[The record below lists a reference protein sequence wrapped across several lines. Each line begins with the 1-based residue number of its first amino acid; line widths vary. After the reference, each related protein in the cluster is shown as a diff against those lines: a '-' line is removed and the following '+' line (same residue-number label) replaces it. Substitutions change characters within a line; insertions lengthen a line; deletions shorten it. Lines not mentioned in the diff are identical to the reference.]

1 MTKQIKAPE
10 QPDEYAGELKRRY
23 LLRRFWKSAAGFWG
37 TARGAVVVGSVGTL
51 LLIILLNLAT
61 SYGMN
66 VWTREIFD
74 ALQKTGFGHGSVS
87 VDALLATAGG
97 KRFLE
102 RHAGLCAHDDPT
114 AMARVAQ

>member
-1 MTKQIKAPE
+1 MTTAELQGRGAARLTKQIKAPE
-10 QPDEYAGELKRRY
+10 QPEEYTGELKRRY

-37 TARGAVVVGSVGTL
+37 KRGTRLSWVLCGTL

-66 VWTREIFD
+66 VWTRVIFD
-74 ALQKTGFGHGSVS
+74 ALQKRDSGHSSVP

-97 KRFLE
+97 KRL
-102 RHAGLCAHDDPT
+102 P
-114 AMARVAQ
+114 